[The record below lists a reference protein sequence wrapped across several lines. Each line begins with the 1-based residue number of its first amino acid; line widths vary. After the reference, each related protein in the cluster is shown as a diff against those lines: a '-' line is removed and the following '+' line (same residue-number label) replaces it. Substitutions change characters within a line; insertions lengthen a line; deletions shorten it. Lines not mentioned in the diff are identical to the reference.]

1 MDLINHYKQYIEKSY
16 NLIPINEK
24 SKVDKR
30 FTQNIS
36 RNVNNTMKE
45 RLKSKIEFKIL
56 KRILKLN

>member
-1 MDLINHYKQYIEKSY
+1 MDLNNHYKQYFEKSY
-16 NLIPINEK
+16 NLNPYYLK

-45 RLKSKIEFKIL
+45 RLKSNIEFKTL
-56 KRILKLN
+56 KLILKLN